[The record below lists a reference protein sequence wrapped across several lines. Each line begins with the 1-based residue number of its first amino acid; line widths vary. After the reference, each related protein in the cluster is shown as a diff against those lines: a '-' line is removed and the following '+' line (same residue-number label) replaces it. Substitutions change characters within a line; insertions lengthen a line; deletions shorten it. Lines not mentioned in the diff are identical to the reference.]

1 MRSTRPSR
9 HGSPWTGLQHEQAVE
24 GKEILLGYNEVVSG
38 LQKNGE
44 GLTTA
49 EVEALMGALESVAIN
64 PSFVQRLLREHG
76 GQALALAFGS
86 GKTWYLVSKSQFSNM
101 EVATATAADSCQLQ
115 MPKPGPVPP
124 EEVHRLPGGV
134 MNVGNCAQSMISG
147 PAVASPI
154 SAFRFLYFRFSH
166 SHHVQATPCPL
177 SGVFPSFL
185 LAQP

>member
-76 GQALALAFGS
+76 GQASIIRAFILGTEGS
-86 GKTWYLVSKSQFSNM
+86 GLGIGIW
-101 EVATATAADSCQLQ
+101 
-115 MPKPGPVPP
+115 
-124 EEVHRLPGGV
+124 
-134 MNVGNCAQSMISG
+134 
-147 PAVASPI
+147 
-154 SAFRFLYFRFSH
+154 
-166 SHHVQATPCPL
+166 
-177 SGVFPSFL
+177 
-185 LAQP
+185 